1 MNRVGRKFLLIEGG
15 TQLVICQFIVGAL
28 IASSLGSSG
37 TGNISPPMANAMIA
51 FICIY
56 IAGFAWSW

>member
-1 MNRVGRKFLLIEGG
+1 LLIQGG
-15 TQLVICQFIVGAL
+15 IQLVLCEFIVGAL
-28 IASSLGSSG
+28 IASSLGT
-37 TGNISPPMANAMIA
+37 TGVGSINRAKANAMIA